1 MRDADSSRMKIG
13 FIGLGHMGQAMAGRL
28 LEQGHEVIAFNR
40 TLDKAQPL
48 REKGATIAGSVA
60 DACQADAVITMV
72 SDDAAIEGIVF
83 GDDGILSHLPDASIH
98 ISSST
103 ISFGMAERLARAHR
117 EANKHFVAAP
127 VLGRPEAAEN
137 GQLFVLAAGEPS
149 LLECV
154 DPVFR
159 AVGQRAFVISERPEQ
174 ALLVKLASNFLIASV
189 MESLGEAMALVEK
202 GRVDPHRFIAIVTS
216 SLFDAPVYRTY
227 GDLIADRR
235 FVPPQFAASLGEKDV
250 RLGLE
255 AAEDLRVPM
264 PLANLLHDRFLRLLA
279 HDESVD
285 WSAIGALAA
294 DDAGILRT

>member
-1 MRDADSSRMKIG
+1 MKIG

-28 LEQGHEVIAFNR
+28 LQQGHEVVVFNR

-48 REKGATIAGSVA
+48 RDKGATVARSVA

-72 SDDAAIEGIVF
+72 SDDAAVDGIVF
-83 GDDGILSHLPDASIH
+83 GDDGLLRHLPDASIH

-103 ISFGMAERLARAHR
+103 ISVGMAERLARAHA
-117 EANKHFVAAP
+117 EARKRFVAAP

-137 GQLFVLAAGEPS
+137 GLLFVLAAGEQS
-149 LLECV
+149 LLDCV
-154 DPVFR
+154 EPVFR
-159 AVGQRAFVISERPEQ
+159 ALGQRAFVISERPEH

-202 GRVDPHRFIAIVTS
+202 GNVDPHRFVAIVTS

-227 GDLIADRR
+227 GDLIADRK
-235 FVPPQFAASLGEKDV
+235 FAPPQFAAALGEKDV
-250 RLGLE
+250 RLGLQ

-264 PLANLLHDRFLRLLA
+264 PIANLIHDRFLRLLA
-279 HDESVD
+279 HDEAVD
-285 WSAIGALAA
+285 WSAIGGLAA